1 MEHLVELMEDHSA
14 DHFVM
19 ARDCDVFSERKDTIK
34 WINSTGTAYT
44 IHFHESPLQGND
56 FVVPA
61 HGEVRSALK
70 PMVVPGTYA
79 YLIRTAAKEMAA
91 DPNVIVH

>member
-1 MEHLVELMEDHSA
+1 MEHIVELMEDHST

-19 ARDCDVFSERKDTIK
+19 ARDCDVYSERKDTIK
-34 WINSTGTAYT
+34 WKNDTATAYT
-44 IHFHESPLQGND
+44 IHFHESPFQGND

-70 PMVVPGTYA
+70 STVVPGTYA
-79 YLIRTAAKEMAA
+79 YLILTAAAHMAA